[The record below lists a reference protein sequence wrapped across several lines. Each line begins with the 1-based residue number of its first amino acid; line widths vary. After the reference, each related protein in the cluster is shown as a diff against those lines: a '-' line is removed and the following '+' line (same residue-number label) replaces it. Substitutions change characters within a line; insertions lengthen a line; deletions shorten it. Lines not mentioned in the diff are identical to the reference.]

1 MGHFTNE
8 DTLKQTA
15 MAMEI
20 LKKHYLDEDHVF
32 VFDNATT
39 HIKCADG
46 ALSARQMSKGISKPE
61 TDFGVK
67 ISVIRD
73 DGKPVYQMGNLLMA
87 PSSHFIFQK
96 ITLLLQV
103 YLKGWGLFWRN
114 AVLWEQ
120 QDLNY

>member
-1 MGHFTNE
+1 MRTMSLCLTMQQH
-8 DTLKQTA
+8 
-15 MAMEI
+15 I
-20 LKKHYLDEDHVF
+20 LSVLM
-32 VFDNATT
+32 
-39 HIKCADG
+39 
-46 ALSARQMSKGISKPE
+46 ALSQPAGCPKGISKPE

-120 QDLNY
+120 QDLNH